1 MTLTADTGLTATDFF
16 CGMGGSSTGLTRAG
30 FTVDLA
36 ANHWGR
42 AIISLGLEY
51 DVDIGACTVHL
62 DDFRAVRL
70 ATVATPLQVSQ
81 FVQDDV
87 YFALSGA
94 VDSAYNQN
102 ALMLVYYT
110 SPDEDPTCSN

>member
-1 MTLTADTGLTATDFF
+1 LALATPQQD
-16 CGMGGSSTGLTRAG
+16 S
-30 FTVDLA
+30 
-36 ANHWGR
+36 

-51 DVDIGACTVHL
+51 AVDIGACTVHL

-87 YFALSGA
+87 YFALSEA
-94 VDSAYNQN
+94 VDSAYHQN